1 LIKTEAACAKV
12 TAGRGAEGM
21 GRFVERTGVRR
32 SGHRRERGTRDLL
45 VVAVTGIALA
55 LAGWGC
61 GGDDKGS
68 SGSASK
74 DKAAKTCKAKVGMM
88 TVLTGAAGPQGR
100 EQLHWAQLATDRF
113 NKANKTQIKLV
124 EGDTQLDPAQ
134 ASTVAQQFAS
144 DTGIV
149 GVVGPE
155 SDGTVDAAGPI
166 FGRRG
171 MVMVSQSAT
180 SVRLTNGKYKTFYR
194 VIAPDSVQG
203 ADDAKYMI
211 DKLKVKKVFIIDDQ
225 TAYSTG
231 IADDVVKKLKA
242 AGVDVKTDSVSS
254 KSTEFSSLV
263 SKITPDTDVVFLP
276 WMLAAN
282 AQLFGKQMQEQ
293 NKKATIFGSDGVF
306 SPQDFKINGSY
317 LSSFSP
323 DLTAQPKYAGLVKEF
338 ESRYGQFGAFGV
350 PTYVA
355 AQVVLEAVKSVCD
368 SGKNPD
374 AKSVADAVKKTN
386 IPTSILG
393 QPIAFEPNGELKNAK
408 FYIYTI
414 KNGKYGLAP

>member
-1 LIKTEAACAKV
+1 V
-12 TAGRGAEGM
+12 D
-21 GRFVERTGVRR
+21 RTGVRA
-32 SGHRRERGTRDLL
+32 SGLGAEQRRRRGLI
-45 VVAVTGIALA
+45 VAAVGVALA

-61 GGDDKGS
+61 GGDDSTNSDSAS
-68 SGSASK
+68 SGKPKKS
-74 DKAAKTCKAKVGMM
+74 CKAKVGMM

-113 NKANKTQIKLV
+113 NKQNKTQIKLV

-144 DTGIV
+144 DNGIV

-166 FGRRG
+166 LGGRRG
-171 MVMVSQSAT
+171 MAMVSQSAT

-203 ADDAKYMI
+203 KDDAAYMT
-211 DKLKVKKVFIIDDQ
+211 DKLKVKKVFVIDDQ

-231 IADDVVKKLKA
+231 IADDVVKRLKA
-242 AGVDVKTDSVSS
+242 AGVAVKTDSVSS

-263 SKITPDTDVVFLP
+263 SKIAPDTDVVFLP

-293 NKKATIFGSDGVF
+293 GKKATIFGSDGVF

-338 ESRYGQFGAFGV
+338 ERRYGQFGAFGV

-368 SGKNPD
+368 AGKTPD
-374 AKSVADAVKKTN
+374 AKSVADAVRKTN

-393 QPIAFEPNGELKNAK
+393 QPVAFEPNGELKNAK